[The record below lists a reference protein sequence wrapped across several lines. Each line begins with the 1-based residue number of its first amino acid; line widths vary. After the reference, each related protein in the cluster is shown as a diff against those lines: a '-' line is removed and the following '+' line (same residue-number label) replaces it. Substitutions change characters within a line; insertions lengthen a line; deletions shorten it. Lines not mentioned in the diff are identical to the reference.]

1 MSTYTADQEA
11 LIQKCKELADKVGG
25 QNKAAELIGINAGA
39 LSQIMSHTYAA
50 NPARQFD
57 KIGAYFAIKD
67 VAAQTWTEVPYAST
81 YISEASC
88 DIMRLCQA
96 KGGFAIICGDAGI
109 GKTKAVEHYVQAH
122 PTNAFMVTV
131 NECFARSKALLGLI
145 ADTIGAPREK
155 STDALWRSV
164 VNKIS
169 DGSILIVDESQHL
182 SMKTVDMLRSIPDHF
197 KQKNQTVGICLVGNA
212 ETASKFGARSSALA
226 QVKNRTKY
234 TATFSTIKSQ
244 RSDIIKL
251 FPSLQPGNHDMEI
264 DFLLRI
270 ARSDQGIRGCVNLY
284 SNAYD
289 NENTSYA
296 GLVAMAKEMNL
307 QI

>member
-1 MSTYTADQEA
+1 MYTEEQEA
-11 LIQKCKELADKVGG
+11 LLIKCRELADKVGG
-25 QNKAAELIGINAGA
+25 QNKAAELLGVNAGA
-39 LSQIMSHTYAA
+39 LSQLLAHTYAA
-50 NPARQFD
+50 NPSRQFE
-57 KIGAYFAIKD
+57 KIAAYFAIKD
-67 VAAQTWTEVPYAST
+67 VAAQTWTEVPYAAT
-81 YISEASC
+81 YISEAAC

-96 KGGFAIICGDAGI
+96 KGGIAIICGDAGI
-109 GKTKAVEHYVQAH
+109 GKTKAVERYVEQH
-122 PTNAFMVTV
+122 PTNAFMITI
-131 NECFARSKALLGLI
+131 NECFARSKQLLGLI

-155 STDALWRSV
+155 SMDALWRSV

-169 DGSILIVDESQHL
+169 DGTILILDESQHL
-182 SMKTVDMLRSIPDHF
+182 SMKTVDMLRSISDQF
-197 KQKNQTVGICLVGNA
+197 KQRNQTVGICLVGNA

-234 TATFSTIKSQ
+234 TATFSTAKSQ

-251 FPSLQPGNHDMEI
+251 FPSLQPGIHDMEI

-270 ARSDQGIRGCVNLY
+270 ARSDQGIRGCVNLF

-307 QI
+307 QV